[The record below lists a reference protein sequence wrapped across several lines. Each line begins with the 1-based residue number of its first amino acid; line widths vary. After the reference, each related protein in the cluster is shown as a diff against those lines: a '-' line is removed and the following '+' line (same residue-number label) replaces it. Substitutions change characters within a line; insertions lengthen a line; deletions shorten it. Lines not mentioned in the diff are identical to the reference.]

1 MGRLQDYPSVTP
13 TANDKFLIVQ
23 SQGQGLAPHKIKMDS
38 ANPTGTGSLS
48 LNRMSGTTKG
58 DYSVAVGQNC
68 TANGSR
74 ALAEGEETI
83 ASGRASHAENYATQA
98 KGNRSH
104 ADGDHTIANAL
115 AQHVFGAYNVAD
127 SNTPTARG
135 GYVEI
140 VGNGTSDNARSNAR
154 TLDWSGNE
162 VLAGDLTIKGKIS
175 VYSGLTLRRL
185 MYEAGSG
192 TIPEKTFTASK
203 THFSGTD
210 KNENTGMYI
219 IQVHGWSTSPKY
231 AIFTA
236 GFSGGRTDNLNIS
249 QLLNIGSVS
258 APTVSGGVITFAAST
273 YSKIIV
279 YALD

>member
-115 AQHVFGAYNVAD
+115 AQHVFGAY
-127 SNTPTARG
+127 R
-135 GYVEI
+135 
-140 VGNGTSDNARSNAR
+140 
-154 TLDWSGNE
+154 
-162 VLAGDLTIKGKIS
+162 KIS